1 LPLGRKKR
9 NISMSEQTKPEA
21 VSEEQTKKP
30 QPDSELKD
38 AELEKVSG
46 GAVDSFM
53 YFQSYPT
60 TPSEK

>member
-1 LPLGRKKR
+1 
-9 NISMSEQTKPEA
+9 MSEQTKPEA